1 MMQKKSQ
8 QFSLTKALHAWLNI
22 LKKDTWRNSS
32 AKHVQKIFFAVPQKK
47 KQVFRLELKKT
58 TSASDKTTLQSPQ
71 SVRAV
76 SVDPAGNKAASPVSF
91 KAERII

>member
-1 MMQKKSQ
+1 MMQKKKSQ

-47 KQVFRLELKKT
+47 KQVFRLEKKKNKKKNNFCIWQNNT
-58 TSASDKTTLQSPQ
+58 PVTPVCESHLCGPSWKQSSQPCE
-71 SVRAV
+71 
-76 SVDPAGNKAASPVSF
+76 F
-91 KAERII
+91 